1 MLAAEEI
8 LWHSM
13 PGAAAG
19 MDQWIENGYG
29 NHDWTVTAK
38 DSV

>member
-1 MLAAEEI
+1 
-8 LWHSM
+8 M
-13 PGAAAG
+13 PGAAAV

-29 NHDWTVTAK
+29 NHDWTVIAK